1 MLRFTAVVLLLV
13 EAAAGLNAGEPLYV
27 PHGAGELGMAFSS
40 SAFPGHWSCFH
51 NQALLVKQSATSV
64 ACALETRYMLPSLS
78 SKAISLTVAGNTA
91 PLGIIMTH
99 YGNGDY
105 YRIFSGVG
113 SAVKITDGLAL
124 GIQID
129 YLTERSIG
137 DYRDLSHITF
147 EVGAIMDITSGIT
160 VGLHILNPLASLNS
174 MPSSVNAG
182 VAWHH
187 SDDLCFAAEL
197 SKVTDEPLSFHGGI
211 SWRVMDKLVLRSGYI
226 SSPSAFA
233 LGTGFIAGRIQIDA
247 GFLIYSV
254 TGITSSVSFIWKIGG
269 KKG

>member
-1 MLRFTAVVLLLV
+1 MLRFTAVVLLFV
-13 EAAAGLNAGEPLYV
+13 ETAAGINAGEPLYV

-51 NQALLVKQSATSV
+51 NQALLVQRSATSV

-78 SKAISLTVAGNTA
+78 SQALSLMVAGSTA
-91 PLGIIMTH
+91 PLGIILTH

-105 YRIFSGVG
+105 YRVFSGVG
-113 SAVKITDGLAL
+113 SAVKITDRFAL

-147 EVGAIMDITSGIT
+147 EAGTIMDITSDLT

-174 MPSSVNAG
+174 MPSSVSAA
-182 VAWHH
+182 VAWHQ
-187 SDDLCFAAEL
+187 SDNLYVTAQL

-211 SWRVMDKLVLRSGYI
+211 NWKIMDKLVLMSGYM

-233 LGTGFIAGRIQIDA
+233 LGTGLRAGQLQIDA

-254 TGITSSVSFIWKIGG
+254 TGITSSVSFIWIIGG
-269 KKG
+269 KEG